1 MDEKEIEE
9 MDRYMYIK
17 GNYRTLVLLLS
28 VSVSFVFF
36 DTLWSMMMKWALD
49 TDLSQTNA
57 NSVWYKIHNF
67 VDWLVY

>member
-36 DTLWSMMMKWALD
+36 DTLWSMDEMSFGYRFISNECQLCVI
-49 TDLSQTNA
+49 Q
-57 NSVWYKIHNF
+57 NS
-67 VDWLVY
+67 

>member
-1 MDEKEIEE
+1 MDEKEIQE